1 VDLSVTLAAAGAVL
15 FAMSL
20 LWLVSLAVR
29 DASIVDIT
37 WGPLFVLIS
46 WVAYAVGDG
55 SAPALL
61 IAVLATAWGLRLGFH
76 IGRRNIGHGEDP
88 RYVRMREKRPRQ
100 FWLWSLFAVF
110 IFQGLIALVV
120 SLPIQS
126 LAAVGN
132 DTIGLVSWVGA
143 AVFAIGLAFEAVG
156 DAQLS
161 RFKAD
166 PASRGQVMDRG
177 LWRYTRHPNYFGDSV
192 VWWGLWLLAVGSG
205 AAWWTLVGPALMTF
219 MLVKV
224 SGVAMTEAD
233 IATRRPGY
241 ADYIRRT
248 SAFVPMPPRK
258 PGEPASP

>member
-1 VDLSVTLAAAGAVL
+1 MDLQVTLAAAIAVAA
-15 FAMSL
+15 AMFL

-37 WGPLFVLIS
+37 WGPLFVLIA
-46 WVAYAVGDG
+46 WVGYAVGNG
-55 SAPALL
+55 SPPALL
-61 IAVLATAWGLRLGFH
+61 LAFLTTAWGLRLAIH

-88 RYVRMREKRPRQ
+88 RYVRMREKRPAR
-100 FWLWSLFAVF
+100 FWIWSLFAVF
-110 IFQGLIALVV
+110 ALQGVIALVV

-126 LAAVGN
+126 LAAVG
-132 DTIGLVSWVGA
+132 DDSLGLVSWFGA
-143 AVFAIGLAFEAVG
+143 AVFLVGLAFEVIG

-166 PASRGQVMDRG
+166 PGSRGQVMDKG

-192 VWWGLWLLAVGSG
+192 VWWGIWLVAVGSG
-205 AAWWTLVGPALMTF
+205 AAWWTLIGPAVMTF

-233 IATRRPGY
+233 IADRRPGY

-248 SAFVPMPPRK
+248 SAFVPLPPKEHR
-258 PGEPASP
+258 

>member
-1 VDLSVTLAAAGAVL
+1 MDLQVTLAAVIAVAA
-15 FAMSL
+15 AMFL

-37 WGPLFVLIS
+37 WGPLFVLIA
-46 WVAYAVGDG
+46 WVGYAVGDG
-55 SAPALL
+55 SPPTLL
-61 IAVLATAWGLRLGFH
+61 LAFLTTTWGLRLAFH

-88 RYVRMREKRPRQ
+88 RYVRMREKRPAS
-100 FWLWSLFAVF
+100 FWIWSLFAVF
-110 IFQGLIALVV
+110 ALQGLIALVV

-126 LAAVGN
+126 LAAVG
-132 DTIGLVSWVGA
+132 DDSLGLVSWFGA
-143 AVFAIGLAFEAVG
+143 IAFLVGLAFEVIG

-166 PASRGQVMDRG
+166 PGSRGQVMDKG

-192 VWWGLWLLAVGSG
+192 VWWGIWLVAVGSG
-205 AAWWTLVGPALMTF
+205 AAWWTLIGPAVMTF

-233 IATRRPGY
+233 IADRRPGY
-241 ADYIRRT
+241 ADYIHRT
-248 SAFVPMPPRK
+248 SAFIPLPPKEQR
-258 PGEPASP
+258 